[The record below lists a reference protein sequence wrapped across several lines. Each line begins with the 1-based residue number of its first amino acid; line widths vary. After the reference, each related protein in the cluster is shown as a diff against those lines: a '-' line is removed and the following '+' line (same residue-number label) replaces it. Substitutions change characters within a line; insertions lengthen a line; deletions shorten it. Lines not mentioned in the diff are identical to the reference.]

1 MNINITITQEWF
13 IVEQKG
19 LKFSPPLPNPF
30 MGTNLSGGPVE
41 VLELFIFLAIIANV
55 ARDASAKNGG

>member
-1 MNINITITQEWF
+1 MSINITITQEWF

-41 VLELFIFLAIIANV
+41 VLELFIFLAIIAS
-55 ARDASAKNGG
+55 DAGYANSKNDG